1 VVTDALGCY
10 DQKSIQVVVSENPV
24 AAFHGEDT
32 LVVAAGY
39 ILHAG
44 EGLASYHWNTGEIT
58 ESIIINQE
66 GWYWIEMVS
75 KGDCFGIDSIYIRI
89 PVDCI
94 FIPNAFT
101 PDGDG
106 LNDTFNAISR
116 CPLFDYHLLIFNRW
130 GEKLFESHDI
140 SSGWDGKKNGKLCP
154 GDAYVYMISYTVLES
169 QNKESKE
176 VKYGIFV
183 LLK

>member
-1 VVTDALGCY
+1 
-10 DQKSIQVVVSENPV
+10 
-24 AAFHGEDT
+24 
-32 LVVAAGY
+32 
-39 ILHAG
+39 
-44 EGLASYHWNTGEIT
+44 
-58 ESIIINQE
+58 
-66 GWYWIEMVS
+66 MVS